1 MELSCQGEFARHWLL
16 AANLTRQ
23 NGEDADGN
31 DLVHRAKTIA
41 SINATYRSVSDMRIT
56 LGIYYNGSQTDSYFD
71 SLFNRLPVRVVLTQ

>member
-1 MELSCQGEFARHWLL
+1 LL